1 MIVDVEL
8 KQRRLLLNFTQAKLA
23 SALGVTP
30 TAVAYWERGER
41 KPATPQMLDMALS
54 WLESQQNKSERHK
67 NLMKIF
73 NENIESSRIAL
84 TRKKS

>member
-8 KQRRLLLNFTQAKLA
+8 KQRRLSLNLTQSELA
-23 SALGVTP
+23 SALGVTE

-67 NLMKIF
+67 KLMKVLDK
-73 NENIESSRIAL
+73 NIENSRTAL
-84 TRKKS
+84 SRKKS

>member
-8 KQRRLLLNFTQAKLA
+8 KQRRLSLNLTQSELA
-23 SALGVTP
+23 SALGVTE

-67 NLMKIF
+67 KLMKVL
-73 NENIESSRIAL
+73 SC
-84 TRKKS
+84 